1 MCKKRI
7 FLILY
12 PTSVRER
19 TVSLLKNGLIALW
32 QPYWLDLGELSTKYK
47 AGAILT
53 LKPCC

>member
-32 QPYWLDLGELSTKYK
+32 QPYWLDLGE
-47 AGAILT
+47 AIHQI
-53 LKPCC
+53 